1 MDLIK
6 ESERIEM
13 LEWMLHTVLDRL
25 GSSELTRNQVGA
37 SRNNFGIINDLE
49 VCITASKLLFEG
61 DENLLEKATGIMNMW
76 GEDTSKSTGFVI
88 RDAKRLRPRN
98 QGRQRLVNIS
108 FRNTEQKISVLWN
121 TQKNPL
127 SLLQKCDSEKRQ
139 NTCLI
144 KLNARTLLYIIYLT
158 DTANDRIRL
167 RKTAAVNSN
176 IERVNTISLMQ
187 LLLRTFMYYTGINS
201 TRCLSQYILDRN
213 SYQRFDDIG
222 NSKSWYINKKK
233 SGSLMYICL
242 KWQ

>member
-1 MDLIK
+1 
-6 ESERIEM
+6 
-13 LEWMLHTVLDRL
+13 
-25 GSSELTRNQVGA
+25 
-37 SRNNFGIINDLE
+37 
-49 VCITASKLLFEG
+49 
-61 DENLLEKATGIMNMW
+61 MW

-127 SLLQKCDSEKRQ
+127 SLLQKCASEKRQ
-139 NTCLI
+139 NTYLI
-144 KLNARTLLYIIYLT
+144 KLNARTLLCIIYLT

-187 LLLRTFMYYTGINS
+187 LLLLTFMYYTGINS
-201 TRCLSQYILDRN
+201 TRCLRQYILDRN

-233 SGSLMYICL
+233 VWIFNVYMFKVTIEDKSYEGILAFTHKESCRNF
-242 KWQ
+242 

>member
-1 MDLIK
+1 
-6 ESERIEM
+6 M
-13 LEWMLHTVLDRL
+13 LYGTLNRSDHATKGDKD
-25 GSSELTRNQVGA
+25 SSISAFETLR
-37 SRNNFGIINDLE
+37 RKL
-49 VCITASKLLFEG
+49 VCFETH
-61 DENLLEKATGIMNMW
+61 K
-76 GEDTSKSTGFVI
+76 
-88 RDAKRLRPRN
+88 
-98 QGRQRLVNIS
+98 
-108 FRNTEQKISVLWN
+108 
-121 TQKNPL
+121 KNPL

-144 KLNARTLLYIIYLT
+144 KLNARTLLCIIYLT

-187 LLLRTFMYYTGINS
+187 FLLRTFMYYTGINC
-201 TRCLSQYILDRN
+201 CLRQYILDRN

-242 KWQ
+242 K